1 MNPTKLWKLSAAL
14 IMLTL
19 VTLACGTGYRTTY
32 NISGNSGTIR
42 VRMNEA
48 DGTDRTNVEINED
61 YMRETVFVTANLSVE
76 SGTCEARLV
85 GEDGTSLSLIA
96 SAGTPGTTSGELV
109 TDGFGEITLET
120 ESQQASKMDLEIKFQ
135 RR

>member
-1 MNPTKLWKLSAAL
+1 MNPKKLWKLTAAL

-19 VTLACGTGYRTTY
+19 VTLACGTGYRTTS

-42 VRMNEA
+42 VQRNEA

-61 YMRETVFVTANLSVE
+61 YIRETVFVSANLSVE
-76 SGTCEARLV
+76 SGTCGTRLV
-85 GEDGTSLSLIA
+85 GEDGTSLSLTA
-96 SAGTPGTTSGELV
+96 SAGNPGTTSGELV

-120 ESQQASKMDLEIKFQ
+120 ESQQASKINLEIKFE